1 MTGREGMGG
10 GDVKLL
16 AMIGAWMGWKALPF
30 IILLSSLTG
39 AVIGGVSLVIARQ
52 GVRSRIPFGPFL
64 ALGALGFLF
73 FGDEIT
79 LWFYRLGR

>member
-1 MTGREGMGG
+1 
-10 GDVKLL
+10 
-16 AMIGAWMGWKALPF
+16 LPF
-30 IILLSSLTG
+30 IVLLSSLTG
-39 AVIGGVSLVIARQ
+39 AVIGGVALVVAKQ

-73 FGDEIT
+73 FGDDIT

>member
-1 MTGREGMGG
+1 
-10 GDVKLL
+10 
-16 AMIGAWMGWKALPF
+16 
-30 IILLSSLTG
+30 
-39 AVIGGVSLVIARQ
+39 VIGGVSLVIARQ

-73 FGDEIT
+73 FDDEIT